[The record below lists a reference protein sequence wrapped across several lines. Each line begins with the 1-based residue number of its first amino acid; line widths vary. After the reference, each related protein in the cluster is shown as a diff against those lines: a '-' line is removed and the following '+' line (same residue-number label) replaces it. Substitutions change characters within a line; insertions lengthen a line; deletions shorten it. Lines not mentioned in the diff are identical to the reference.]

1 MQTRREKK
9 RHPCFVS
16 ENFSTKDLIRED
28 PPAEALKR
36 QWQVKWKLIISA
48 LLKREGEWF
57 RLQSYDNYKTA
68 STAVTKLRK
77 TYKGQG
83 FEFVH
88 YKGKLWGR
96 YVGIDLV

>member
-1 MQTRREKK
+1 MQSKK
-9 RHPCFVS
+9 EHRRHPCFLTK
-16 ENFSTKDLIRED
+16 NFSTEGLIRES
-28 PPAEALKR
+28 PPTEAFEYER
-36 QWQVKWKLIISA
+36 QAKWKLIIAA
-48 LLKREGEWF
+48 LQKCKGVWF
-57 RLQSYDNYKTA
+57 RLQSYDKYKTA